1 VEVENEASLLNWRRI
16 GRSCSWFI
24 SMTNLRNTIFKL
36 VKRRKKGE
44 NGWCTVFPMIRS
56 LYRDNLQFFF
66 NSLKPKGGNEKSI
79 HEIALVSKT
88 KAQKAIEEKALKKAT
103 T

>member
-1 VEVENEASLLNWRRI
+1 
-16 GRSCSWFI
+16 
-24 SMTNLRNTIFKL
+24 
-36 VKRRKKGE
+36 
-44 NGWCTVFPMIRS
+44 MIRS